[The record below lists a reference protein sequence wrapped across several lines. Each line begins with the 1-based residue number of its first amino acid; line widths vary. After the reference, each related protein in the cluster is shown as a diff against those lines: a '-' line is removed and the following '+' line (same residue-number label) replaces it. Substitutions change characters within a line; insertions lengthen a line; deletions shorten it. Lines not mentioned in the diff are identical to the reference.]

1 MKKFFLIFVF
11 AIIFLPSALLAEDLK
26 PVTLTIFYGQGCP
39 HCEKE
44 LSFLEQLQKDYSNLT
59 IRKLE
64 VWYDLKNASILS
76 GVSGPLSIKNYGV
89 PVTIVGQ
96 ETIVGYFNDEITGK
110 RLKNLVTKCSIQTCS
125 DFVGDFIAD
134 KDQQEIVRQKEKEAA
149 VPQIINVPSIG
160 EVDVKNM
167 PLPVLTALIGTLD
180 GFNPCAM
187 WILLFLIS
195 LLIGT
200 GNRKKMF
207 ILGLTF
213 IITGSVSY
221 FVFMAAWLNFFLL
234 VGYIPIIRAGIGI
247 FAIVSGT
254 YYIWKWYQA
263 KKTCEAINDQK
274 RYKIMQQLENIASQ
288 DTYILAILG
297 IIVLSLAINMI
308 ELVCSAGLP
317 AIYTQILS
325 LSKLPVLQYYGYLML
340 YVFFFS
346 LLQLAVFIVA
356 MLTLQ
361 TFAISNKIARWMNLI
376 GGLIILALGFLLIF
390 RPDLIMFG

>member
-1 MKKFFLIFVF
+1 MKKIFIIIFFAIFFLPAV
-11 AIIFLPSALLAEDLK
+11 LSAEDLK
-26 PVTLTIFYGQGCP
+26 PVTLTIFYGNGCP

-44 LSFLEQLQKDYSNLT
+44 LVFLDQLKKDYSNLT

-64 VWYDLKNASILS
+64 VWYDLNNASILS
-76 GVSGPLSIKNYGV
+76 GVAGVLSIKSYGV
-89 PVTIVGQ
+89 PVTVIGQ
-96 ETIVGYFNDEITGK
+96 ETVVGYFNDEITGK
-110 RLKNLVTKCSIQTCS
+110 RLKNLVTKCSVQACP
-125 DFVGDFIAD
+125 DFVGDFIAK
-134 KDQQEIVRQKEKEAA
+134 KDQQEIIKQKEKEAA
-149 VPQIINVPSIG
+149 VPQIINIPSLG
-160 EVDVKNM
+160 EIDVKNM
-167 PLPVLTALIGTLD
+167 PLPLLTAIIGTLD

-221 FVFMAAWLNFFLL
+221 FIFMAAWLNFFLI

-247 FAIVSGT
+247 FAIVSGI
-254 YYIWKWYQA
+254 YYIWKWYQS
-263 KKTCEAINDQK
+263 KKTCEAIDDQK
-274 RYKIMQQLENIASQ
+274 RHKIMEKLENIASR
-288 DTYILAILG
+288 DTYILAVMG
-297 IIVLSLAINMI
+297 IIALSLAINMV

-325 LSKLPVLQYYGYLML
+325 LSKLSALQYYGYLLL

-346 LLQLAVFIVA
+346 LLQFGVFIVA

-361 TFAISNKIARWMNLI
+361 TFAVSNKITRWMNFI
-376 GGLIILALGFLLIF
+376 GGIIILPLGFLLIF